1 MIIDVRARLPLR
13 RRIGSDLCT
22 AGLWAVCAWLLVPTL
37 ASVNQARTLQQHQ
50 ALASGFS
57 MPALNGA
64 LGVLALAIGIW
75 VWMQS
80 RRRKTV
86 AAVQP
91 DYAQRFGLT
100 DTQLVQYRA
109 SQTCTVHH
117 NEAGEIVGIDAV
129 APLVLVSDTSSEALP
144 TPVLANIEQMPAS
157 FATAA

>member
-22 AGLWAVCAWLLVPTL
+22 AGLWGLCGWLLVPTL
-37 ASVNQARTLQQHQ
+37 ASVSHARTLQPHQ
-50 ALASGFS
+50 GLASGFS
-57 MPALNGA
+57 MPALNGV
-64 LGVLALAIGIW
+64 LGILAVAVGIW

-86 AAVQP
+86 MAAQP

-100 DTQLVQYRA
+100 EAQLVQYRA

-117 NEAGEIVGIDAV
+117 NEAGDIVGIDAV
-129 APLVLVSDTSSEALP
+129 APLVLVSDTTGETLP
-144 TPVLANIEQMPAS
+144 LPAPAIAEQPPAS

>member
-22 AGLWAVCAWLLVPTL
+22 AGLWGLCAWLLVPTL
-37 ASVNQARTLQQHQ
+37 ASVSHARTLQPHQ

-57 MPALNGA
+57 MPALNSV
-64 LGVLALAIGIW
+64 LGILAFAIGIW

-86 AAVQP
+86 VAVQP

-100 DTQLVQYRA
+100 ETQLVQYRG

-117 NEAGEIVGIDAV
+117 NEAGDIVGIDAI
-129 APLVLVSDTSSEALP
+129 APLVLVSDTSRDELP
-144 TPVLANIEQMPAS
+144 LPVLTSVEQPPAS